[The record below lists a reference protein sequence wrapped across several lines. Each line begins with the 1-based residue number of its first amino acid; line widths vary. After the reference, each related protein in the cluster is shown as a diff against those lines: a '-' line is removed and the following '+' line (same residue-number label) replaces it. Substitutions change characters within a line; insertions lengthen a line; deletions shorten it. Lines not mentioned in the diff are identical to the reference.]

1 MKAAMTLE
9 EAARE
14 ASVSEK
20 TLRRAIQSIDP
31 NAFPPPLD
39 AKKVGR
45 GYRITDRALRAWIDS
60 WPDA

>member
-20 TLRRAIQSIDP
+20 TLRRAIQAVDP
-31 NAFPPPLD
+31 EKFPPPLE

-45 GYRITDRALRAWIDS
+45 GYRITDRALVAWIDS

>member
-20 TLRRAIQSIDP
+20 TLRRAIQAVDP
-31 NAFPPPLD
+31 AKFPPPLD
-39 AKKVGR
+39 AKRVGR
-45 GYRITDRALRAWIDS
+45 GYRITDTALRSWIDS